1 MRSSSKEHCPKN
13 DQLKNVSLINRN
25 VMNVSEM
32 LKTSRQRM
40 MRIILTHISILCK
53 FKNCRFHYIICAQP
67 NTIAPLVL
75 LNFFSIYTFFLSK
88 MSIFFSAF
96 VWCYCSQKRQVAFKM
111 NNPRQYSFCLFG
123 FWCDFNWSANSVL
136 TFSEPF
142 SRYLSTKDN
151 WGLIILN
158 GHTHTIRSFC
168 SIQLF

>member
-88 MSIFFSAF
+88 MSIFFLLLFDVIVRKSGKWPLRWIIRDNTVF
-96 VWCYCSQKRQVAFKM
+96 V
-111 NNPRQYSFCLFG
+111 CL
-123 FWCDFNWSANSVL
+123 DFDVILTEVPTQCWHLANH
-136 TFSEPF
+136 F
-142 SRYLSTKDN
+142 RD
-151 WGLIILN
+151 I
-158 GHTHTIRSFC
+158 
-168 SIQLF
+168 